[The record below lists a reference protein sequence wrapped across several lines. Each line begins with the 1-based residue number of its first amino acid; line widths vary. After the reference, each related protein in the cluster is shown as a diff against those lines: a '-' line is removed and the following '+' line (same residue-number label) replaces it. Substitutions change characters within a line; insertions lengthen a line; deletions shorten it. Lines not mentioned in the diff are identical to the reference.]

1 MEPVVAIVGRPNVG
15 KSTLFNRLAQTRT
28 AIVEK
33 EPGVTRDRI
42 YSKVQWLNHTFTLI
56 DTGGIIME
64 SRDKIEESIKS
75 QARLAIDEAD
85 LILLVVDVRQGLTN
99 LDAEV
104 ADMLRKTKKPVI
116 IVANKVDEGKLE
128 GQALEFYSLGLGEPF
143 PVSAAH
149 GLNTGDLLDYIV
161 EKLPEIIPGE
171 DDELE
176 EGIIKVAVVGRP
188 NVGKSSLINNL
199 IKEERMIVTDI
210 PGTTR
215 DSVDSF
221 LEREG
226 DKFLFMDTAGIRRKS
241 RVKAP
246 VEYYSVLRSFRAME
260 RSDVVVLLLD
270 SLEMVTD
277 QDKRI
282 AGFAHEKGKGI
293 IIAVNK
299 WDLVE
304 KDNKTYGKFKNQIRQ
319 ELIFLHYA
327 PLLFISARTGQRV
340 LKLLDLIKEV
350 YVNSS
355 CRIPTGILNNLIRE
369 AVGVSPPPAIKG
381 RALKIY
387 YVTQTGV
394 KPPTFI
400 IFVNNPE
407 LLHFSYKRYLE
418 NQLREAFDFQG
429 TPIRL
434 ITRKR

>member
-1 MEPVVAIVGRPNVG
+1 
-15 KSTLFNRLAQTRT
+15 
-28 AIVEK
+28 
-33 EPGVTRDRI
+33 
-42 YSKVQWLNHTFTLI
+42 KVHWLNRTFTLI

-64 SRDKIEESIKS
+64 SRDKIEESIKN
-75 QARLAIDEAD
+75 QARLAIEGAD
-85 LILLVVDVRQGLTN
+85 LILLVVDARQGLTS
-99 LDAEV
+99 LDVEV
-104 ADMLRKTKKPVI
+104 AEMLRKTKKPVLV
-116 IVANKVDEGKLE
+116 VANKVDEGKLE
-128 GQALEFYSLGLGEPF
+128 GQAVDFYSLGLGEPF

-161 EKLPEIIPGE
+161 ESLPEITPE
-171 DDELE
+171 EEELE
-176 EGIIKVAVVGRP
+176 EEIMKVAVAGRP
-188 NVGKSSLINNL
+188 NVGKSSLINRL
-199 IKEERMIVTDI
+199 LDEERMIVTDI

-260 RSDVVVLLLD
+260 RADVVILLLD
-270 SLEMVTD
+270 AREMVTD

-304 KDNKTYGKFKNQIRQ
+304 KEDKTYNRYKDKVRQ
-319 ELIFLHYA
+319 ELVFLDYA

-340 LKLLDLIKEV
+340 LKLLDLIKVVFE
-350 YVNSS
+350 NSS
-355 CRIPTGILNNLIRE
+355 RRIPTGILNSLIRE
-369 AVGVSPPPAIKG
+369 AVGVSPPPTIKG
-381 RALKIY
+381 KALKIY
-387 YVTQTGV
+387 YITQTGE

-429 TPIRL
+429 TPVRI

>member
-42 YSKVQWLNHTFTLI
+42 YAKVHWLNRTFTLI

-64 SRDKIEESIKS
+64 SRDKIEESIKN
-75 QARLAIDEAD
+75 QARLAIEGAD
-85 LILLVVDVRQGLTN
+85 LILLVVDARQGLTS
-99 LDAEV
+99 LDVEV
-104 ADMLRKTKKPVI
+104 AEMLRKTKKPVLV
-116 IVANKVDEGKLE
+116 VANKVDEGKLE
-128 GQALEFYSLGLGEPF
+128 GQAVDFYSLGLGEPF

-161 EKLPEIIPGE
+161 ESLPEITPE
-171 DDELE
+171 EEELE
-176 EGIIKVAVVGRP
+176 EEIMKVAVAGRP
-188 NVGKSSLINNL
+188 NVGKSSLINRL
-199 IKEERMIVTDI
+199 LDEERMIVTDI

-260 RSDVVVLLLD
+260 RADVVILLLD
-270 SLEMVTD
+270 AREMVTD

-304 KDNKTYGKFKNQIRQ
+304 KEDKTYNRYKDKVRQ
-319 ELIFLHYA
+319 ELVFLDYA

-340 LKLLDLIKEV
+340 LKLLDLIKVVFE
-350 YVNSS
+350 NSS
-355 CRIPTGILNNLIRE
+355 RRIPTGILNSLIRE
-369 AVGVSPPPAIKG
+369 AVGVSPPPTIKG
-381 RALKIY
+381 KALKIY
-387 YVTQTGV
+387 YITQTGE

-429 TPIRL
+429 TPVRI